1 MLKRVSLFTIA
12 IVALLVPAMVVT
24 AADSRIA
31 AAKATVN
38 SDRTVTVPVEISNL
52 DGLMAIDLPLT
63 WNEGVTLKQ
72 VNFENTR
79 VDYFDLKIANIN
91 NEKRQVIIGLVTQIS
106 PEAKPMLKEGT
117 GPIANLVFEVTN
129 PNVTEV
135 DLEAVKLENPNHS
148 PMFVY
153 HSMKD
158 GVGIHTKVDLNFER
172 TSLSVNGSTSSSGLP
187 TEFALGQNYPNPF
200 NPTTDI
206 NFALPSAAD
215 VELSVYNLLGQKV
228 TTLVNGSMPAGN
240 HTVTWDGTS
249 ESGGQVASGIYF
261 YRISAGSFN
270 ETKKMM
276 MLK

>member
-1 MLKRVSLFTIA
+1 MLKRVSLFSIA

-24 AADSRIA
+24 AADNRIA

-38 SDRTVTVPVEISNL
+38 SDHTVTVPVEISNQ

-72 VNFENTR
+72 VDFSNTR

-91 NEKRQVIIGLVTQIS
+91 NEKRQLIIGLVTQVS
-106 PEAKPMLKEGT
+106 AEARPLLKAGSGT
-117 GPIANLVFEVTN
+117 IANLVFEVTD

-135 DLEAVKLENPNHS
+135 SVEAVKLQNPNHS

-153 HSMKD
+153 HTVKD
-158 GVGIHTKVDLNFER
+158 GAGLQTKVDLTFER
-172 TSLSVNGSTSSSGLP
+172 TSLAVNGSTASSGLP
-187 TEFALGQNYPNPF
+187 TVFALGQNYPNPF

-206 NFALPSAAD
+206 NFALPVPAN
-215 VELSVYNLLGQKV
+215 VEVSVFNLLGQKV
-228 TTLVNGSMPAGN
+228 TTLVNGDMPAGN
-240 HTVTWDGTS
+240 HTITWDGTT
-249 ESGGQVASGIYF
+249 ESGSAVSSGIYF
-261 YRISAGSFN
+261 YRITAGSFT

>member
-1 MLKRVSLFTIA
+1 LLKRVSLFTLA

-24 AADSRIA
+24 AADNRIA

-38 SDRTVTVPVEISNL
+38 EDRTLTVPVEITNQ

-72 VNFENTR
+72 VSFENTR

-91 NEKRQVIIGLVTQIS
+91 NVKRQVIIGLVTQIS
-106 PEAKPMLKEGT
+106 PEAKPMLKAGT
-117 GPIANLVFEVTN
+117 GTIANLVFEVTD

-135 DLEAVKLENPNHS
+135 DVEAIKLTNPNHS

-153 HSMKD
+153 HAMKD
-158 GVGIHTKVDLNFER
+158 GMGIHTKVDLNFER
-172 TSLSVNGSTSSSGLP
+172 TSLSVSGEASSGLP
-187 TEFALGQNYPNPF
+187 TQFALGQNYPNPF
-200 NPTTDI
+200 NPTTEI
-206 NFALPSAAD
+206 SFALPNAAD

-228 TTLVNGSMPAGN
+228 TTLVNGAMPAGN
-240 HTVTWDGTS
+240 HSVTWDGTS
-249 ESGGQVASGIYF
+249 ESGGSVASGIYF